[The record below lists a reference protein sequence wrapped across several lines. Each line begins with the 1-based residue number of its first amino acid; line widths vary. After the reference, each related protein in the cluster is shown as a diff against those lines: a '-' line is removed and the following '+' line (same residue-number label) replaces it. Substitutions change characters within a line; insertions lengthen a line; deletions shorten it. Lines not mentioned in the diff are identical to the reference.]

1 MAEASWYAITKD
13 EQYSFELVRGS
24 MLPSDSLK
32 DQIATAL
39 YEGLIEV
46 GYVKGLLERLGQ
58 TAVAQYL
65 DKRGFVGTLSKRVA
79 DFGEIVAG
87 NLLSDEEGL
96 KQLIHKLRYRDKA
109 TWSMRL
115 TDVFTVVVV
124 NDQVEALC
132 FASVKSGV
140 TSPKTAVAVSGYQ
153 QLIEDYRVEHP
164 EILFF
169 TSEQLYREGRFTEAE
184 LFDRVLSSRG
194 DVQRR
199 FRLLLIFDRNAW
211 KEEALSEL
219 DDNLDGDLPEFRAY
233 LLVCDSMRELV
244 DGCYQIATSRCYE
257 Q

>member
-1 MAEASWYAITKD
+1 MAGASWYTLTKD
-13 EQYSFELVRGS
+13 EQYSFELLRGS
-24 MLPSDSLK
+24 MLLSHGPK
-32 DQIATAL
+32 NQIAAAL

-58 TAVAQYL
+58 QAVAQYL
-65 DKRGFVGTLSKRVA
+65 DKRGFVGKLSKRVA

-87 NLLSDEEGL
+87 NLLGDEEGL
-96 KQLIHKLRYRDKA
+96 KKPIHKLRYRDKA

-115 TDVFTVVVV
+115 TDVFTIMVVK
-124 NDQVEALC
+124 DQIEALC

-140 TSPKTAVAVSGYQ
+140 TSPDGGVAVSGYQ
-153 QLIEDYRVEHP
+153 QLIEDHKVEHP

-169 TSEQLYREGRFTEAE
+169 TSEQLFREGRFAEAE
-184 LFDRVLSSRG
+184 QFDRVLSSRG

-199 FRLLLIFDRNAW
+199 FRLLLIFDRKAW

-219 DDNLDGDLPEFRAY
+219 NDHLDADLPEFRAY

-244 DGCYQIATSRCYE
+244 EGCYEIATSRCY
-257 Q
+257 QR